1 MRIDVRSCSGTRL
14 ALIVVGVLVSALLP
28 ASASAATRT
37 WVSGVGDDANPCSR
51 TAPCKTLASAI
62 SKTDA
67 GGEIDLLDPA
77 GVGSVT
83 ITKAITI
90 DANGFQAGV
99 LAAGTNGIVISA
111 AATDD
116 VILRGLNIEGL
127 GSGLNG
133 VLVLSAHNVQIT
145 DTKIHGFV
153 TAGVSVAG
161 SAVDTNLLLN
171 HVSIS
176 GTAIGLNVSPVAPHT
191 SSFFVSAS
199 SLTGDATA
207 VRVDTGGTAWLQGT
221 TIFGNTTGL
230 SLLGTGVAN
239 AYADTSIVGNATNG
253 VPTTML
259 GVPAPGLAG
268 PAGPAGA
275 SPPVVTTRL
284 VIVAS
289 AARSTTRLGRAVR
302 LGFAATANAIVT
314 TTVRRGTTVVAKL
327 GSAAHL
333 GLNQVTWKPGKA
345 PVGTYRVTIVAT
357 DANGKASMTTLSVV
371 VTR

>member
-1 MRIDVRSCSGTRL
+1 MRINVRSCSGSRL
-14 ALIVVGVLVSALLP
+14 ALVVLGVLVSALLP

-90 DANGFQAGV
+90 NGNGFQAGV
-99 LAAGTNGIVISA
+99 LVAGTNGIVINA

-116 VILRGLNIEGL
+116 VILHGLNIEGL

-145 DTKIHGFV
+145 ETKIHGFV

-161 SAVDTNLLLN
+161 SAVDTNVLLT
-171 HVSIS
+171 HDSIS
-176 GTAIGLNVSPVAPHT
+176 GTATGLNVSPVAPHT

-207 VRVDTGGTAWLQGT
+207 VRVDTGGTVWLQGT

-239 AYADTSIVGNATNG
+239 AYADTSIIGNATNG
-253 VPTTML
+253 VPTAML
-259 GVPAPGLAG
+259 RSSGAG
-268 PAGPAGA
+268 SRRPCRPRRRLPAGGDH
-275 SPPVVTTRL
+275 
-284 VIVAS
+284 
-289 AARSTTRLGRAVR
+289 AARDRRVRCALDDAPRPCRAARIRCDSQRDRDDDGAPRNDGRREAQLGRTPGPQPGHLEAR
-302 LGFAATANAIVT
+302 QGADRNLSRHD
-314 TTVRRGTTVVAKL
+314 RR
-327 GSAAHL
+327 
-333 GLNQVTWKPGKA
+333 N
-345 PVGTYRVTIVAT
+345 
-357 DANGKASMTTLSVV
+357 
-371 VTR
+371 